1 MLGIA
6 AQTGMSGSAWLPFTK
21 KLAIG
26 ARKNICIRY
35 MLNERR
41 EMTVIHR
48 GASFCSMQVNIR
60 KAPKVAS
67 STLGVQNSHD
77 HSSRG
82 VSMSWLGVPFHQND
96 QPVKAAPMARQV
108 RPIFIFLARFQVRC
122 FRM

>member
-1 MLGIA
+1 MQGIA

-35 MLNERR
+35 MLNESR
-41 EMTVIHR
+41 EMPVIHR

-77 HSSRG
+77 AD
-82 VSMSWLGVPFHQND
+82 VVNKDNLFLFHILYLFLNSKNNSD
-96 QPVKAAPMARQV
+96 VCLWAATSFPS
-108 RPIFIFLARFQVRC
+108 
-122 FRM
+122 